1 MSVIVTKCRKVI
13 AEKIWLRKRF
23 LPISMAALA
32 IGIMLGIFLNRD
44 RLGDLGN
51 YGYLGAFLISLGAN
65 ATIILP
71 IPGILVIVGMGAV
84 PGINP
89 VVLGLVAAVGGTLGE
104 LTGYMLGYSGR
115 VLVENKQAHA
125 RAVAWIKKWGVLAI
139 LVFALAPVLPLDIA
153 GIAAG
158 NLRFPLWK
166 FMAVCWCGKAI
177 LYTLAA
183 YAGLWGW
190 EIAFPFFG

>member
-1 MSVIVTKCRKVI
+1 MSVIVAKYRQVI
-13 AEKIWLRKRF
+13 AKRVWLRKRL

-32 IGIMLGIFLNRD
+32 IGIMVAIFLNRD
-44 RLGDLGN
+44 KLSELGN

-71 IPGILVIVGMGAV
+71 VPGILVIIGMGAI

-89 VVLGLVAAVGGTLGE
+89 WVLGLVAAAGGAIGE

-115 VLVENKQAHA
+115 VLVENREAHV

-139 LVFALAPVLPLDIA
+139 LVFALVPVLPLDVA

-166 FMAVCWCGKAI
+166 FLGVCWCGKAI
-177 LYTLAA
+177 LYVLAA
-183 YAGLWGW
+183 YAGQWGW
-190 EIAFPFFG
+190 EIAFPFFS